1 MEAKTTQLRQKTKKS
16 LVRIE
21 QTLSES
27 NEVAERTSAQLAI
40 QEETLE
46 AVNNG
51 VKVVE
56 EDIKR
61 THRLLDKF
69 SWWANFGTRKSRKA
83 GRRGNKHLETEA
95 KLNARKKDVNC
106 SKQLE
111 GPSRIKSTQKTPNV
125 VSTNGEAAA
134 TGTLKEAT
142 FPKPAPGESH
152 KDELFELNQVSD
164 DELDIDEED
173 HMDRISIMVARLHDI
188 SLEHQDAIQR
198 QKEVISTV
206 EVTSTGQVKRARKAQ
221 ARTVWHS
228 GKKLSKMKTT

>member
-69 SWWANFGTRKSRKA
+69 SWWANFGTRKSFLW
-83 GRRGNKHLETEA
+83 G
-95 KLNARKKDVNC
+95 
-106 SKQLE
+106 
-111 GPSRIKSTQKTPNV
+111 
-125 VSTNGEAAA
+125 
-134 TGTLKEAT
+134 
-142 FPKPAPGESH
+142 
-152 KDELFELNQVSD
+152 
-164 DELDIDEED
+164 
-173 HMDRISIMVARLHDI
+173 
-188 SLEHQDAIQR
+188 SL
-198 QKEVISTV
+198 
-206 EVTSTGQVKRARKAQ
+206 
-221 ARTVWHS
+221 
-228 GKKLSKMKTT
+228 